1 MAAAGIPV
9 KAGAAAE
16 RNLRL
21 GRNPRSSGR
30 RSLGFDPA
38 GPGTAAAA
46 PAGNTVAG
54 PGQDIAVAALEQD
67 TAAVALEQDTAA
79 VALERDTAAVAL
91 ERDTAAVALEQDT
104 AAVADTAARFER
116 GSWGTELPGEPGRSK
131 PGQVQELARPEQLR
145 RYH

>member
-67 TAAVALEQDTAA
+67 TAAVALE
-79 VALERDTAAVAL
+79 
-91 ERDTAAVALEQDT
+91 RDTAAVALEQDT

>member
-54 PGQDIAVAALEQD
+54 PGQDIAVA
-67 TAAVALEQDTAA
+67 ALEQDTAA